1 MLDEKH
7 IKAYNN
13 IKADKYLKEKI
24 LARADENFRPKKRH
38 AKGFSYKSVTY
49 IAAACAIMFIGLGI
63 FAMQLS
69 GNIHTELIY
78 KGDVISAEP
87 TLLEENGTMTV
98 SFGAKHI
105 TASGLPLEIKAAKET
120 KISVSDGE
128 LQIFDYKSDE
138 LLFVG
143 TDFTTKEDVVLFW
156 NLASATGKSPCL
168 VTDNHIAYSE
178 YILEE
183 SDENGYIIRLAKRI
197 SK

>member
-1 MLDEKH
+1 MLDEKY
-7 IKAYNN
+7 IKAYNS
-13 IKADKYLKEKI
+13 IKADKCLKEKI

-38 AKGFSYKSVTY
+38 TKSLGYKSVTY

-69 GNIHTELIY
+69 GNIHTELLY

-87 TLLEENGTMTV
+87 TQLEESGTMTV

-105 TASGLPLEIKAAKET
+105 TANGLPLEIKADKET

-128 LQIFDYKSDE
+128 LQIFDHKSDE

-143 TDFTTKEDVVLFW
+143 TDFTTNENVVLFW
-156 NLASATGKSPCL
+156 NLASATGKNPCL
-168 VTDNHIAYSE
+168 VTDNHIEYSE